1 MAERERKTFQ
11 LLMEIELELQ
21 RGKMDKLQVEVWKK
35 MLDLE
40 IKVIELLKNSNNN
53 G

>member
-1 MAERERKTFQ
+1 
-11 LLMEIELELQ
+11 MEIELELQ